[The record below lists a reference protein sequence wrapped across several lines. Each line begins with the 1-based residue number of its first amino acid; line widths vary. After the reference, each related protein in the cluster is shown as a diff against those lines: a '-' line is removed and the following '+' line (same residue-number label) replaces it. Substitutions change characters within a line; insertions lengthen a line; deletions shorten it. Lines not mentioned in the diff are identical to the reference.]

1 MINEVLAEPVSLTLI
16 KIKRY
21 FHVTLELL
29 QISRSVIYTH
39 YYAISTLIK
48 ELMYYSTIN
57 SFFLY
62 FNNYLHLIYFFLI
75 DYFLCN

>member
-62 FNNYLHLIYFFLI
+62 FNNYFHLIYFFVI
-75 DYFLCN
+75 HYFLCN